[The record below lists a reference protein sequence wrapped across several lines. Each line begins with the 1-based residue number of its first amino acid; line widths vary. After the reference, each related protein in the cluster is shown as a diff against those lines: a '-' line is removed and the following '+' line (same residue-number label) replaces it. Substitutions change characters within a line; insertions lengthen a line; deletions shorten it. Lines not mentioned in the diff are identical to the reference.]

1 MFKSSVQWA
10 MLSTIIFQ
18 VRIYIFY
25 LIWNHV
31 IFNSELNNT
40 RVPAG
45 FEIEFTCGPGLA
57 LFGNKTVECLV
68 DGFWSGQAPK
78 CFTMIDNNYKAKD
91 QFTTFSWISML
102 WAITSPYQPK
112 ILKDKWRFLKWTWIK
127 SRIKYGLAMGM
138 CGVMFAVFAYSNFSN
153 LVNIRPK
160 IAYTS

>member
-1 MFKSSVQWA
+1 MKLCKNVYCSKA
-10 MLSTIIFQ
+10 LCNGPCCPLSF
-18 VRIYIFY
+18 F
-25 LIWNHV
+25 
-31 IFNSELNNT
+31 SELNNT

-45 FEIEFTCGPGLA
+45 FEIEFKCGPGLA

-78 CFTMIDNNYKAKD
+78 CFTMIDNNYKAK
-91 QFTTFSWISML
+91 
-102 WAITSPYQPK
+102 
-112 ILKDKWRFLKWTWIK
+112 